1 VAIEAASGD
10 WILEVDADER
20 VTPALRAEI
29 EAFLASPPAGVDIG
43 ALPMGDIFLG
53 REIRHASKY
62 PKYRYRMFRRE
73 AYRHDETRA
82 VHEGLWANGRA
93 WGFAGELVHLLA
105 ESWREAIGDARTY
118 ARLEAAQQGPAPSMG
133 AAAAGIVARPLAKF
147 GYRLVVDGGWRD
159 GWRGVVKIGLDCWAD
174 SAVWA
179 RRMRER
185 PGADGTPSP
194 TVPGHFGQR
203 SPRRGS
209 VRIVALVAGD
219 GPTERAASWLRAA
232 AAAGADVG
240 LVTDTPPPPDPALHV
255 RALARFSPLRVLRG
269 LDAEDQLRPIDAVVA
284 FGARARW
291 LARMTP
297 GRRRREWLE
306 VDPERDPAGAAE
318 DVRAATRGG
327 VPPSA

>member
-1 VAIEAASGD
+1 
-10 WILEVDADER
+10 
-20 VTPALRAEI
+20 
-29 EAFLASPPAGVDIG
+29 
-43 ALPMGDIFLG
+43 
-53 REIRHASKY
+53 
-62 PKYRYRMFRRE
+62 
-73 AYRHDETRA
+73 
-82 VHEGLWANGRA
+82 
-93 WGFAGELVHLLA
+93 
-105 ESWREAIGDARTY
+105 
-118 ARLEAAQQGPAPSMG
+118 MG

-185 PGADGTPSP
+185 PGADGAASP